1 MLGARTTPWAQRLVL
16 AVPVA
21 WILVMGWRY
30 RWMTEDGFIYLRIVR
45 QIEAGNGPVFNAG
58 ERVEAYTGTLWVGLL
73 TLADVL
79 LPFRLEW
86 ISVVGGLLLTAV
98 GVALATAGSVRL
110 WGGTGGDRLLVPA
123 GALLFVALTPV
134 WSFAT
139 SGLENGLAFAWIG
152 GCVLVLARWATT
164 PGHLRWPGA
173 ALLGLGWL
181 VRPELVLLS
190 AAFLIAVVVADRHE
204 QSWRRRAGLAATA
217 MALPVA
223 YQLFRMGYFGSI
235 VPNTGIAKEG
245 SEPAIERGWRYLRD
259 FVDPYFLV
267 VPALA
272 LLLGGHVPMLRDA
285 RRDGEG
291 RKTAV
296 VVALVAG
303 AAANVGYVVL
313 VGGDYHHGRL
323 FLPAL
328 LAFVGPVA
336 AVPVARRHA
345 AVAVVAAWAV
355 VAAVALRPVQFG
367 DNPIADGFL
376 AARPTGEVTS
386 DQVDTIG
393 LNPLRRTVAETGSAI
408 ENGIGRF
415 EPLPFTLDPDVP
427 VPIAVLRGVGIT
439 GFSLGTDVHV
449 LDAFGLADSFTA
461 HLERPHPGDRLL
473 PFPGHEK
480 PLPDPWIVARLADRD
495 VELDG
500 NPLPE
505 FGQPLIPPTDGDEFA
520 EQVAWARAALACPD
534 IAALLDASRADL
546 TFGRVLENLT
556 SSIANARLRIPPDPE
571 AAYRRFCGEGVPP
584 EVAEL
589 RASP

>member
-1 MLGARTTPWAQRLVL
+1 
-16 AVPVA
+16 
-21 WILVMGWRY
+21 
-30 RWMTEDGFIYLRIVR
+30 
-45 QIEAGNGPVFNAG
+45 
-58 ERVEAYTGTLWVGLL
+58 
-73 TLADVL
+73 
-79 LPFRLEW
+79 
-86 ISVVGGLLLTAV
+86 
-98 GVALATAGSVRL
+98 
-110 WGGTGGDRLLVPA
+110 
-123 GALLFVALTPV
+123 
-134 WSFAT
+134 
-139 SGLENGLAFAWIG
+139 
-152 GCVLVLARWATT
+152 
-164 PGHLRWPGA
+164 
-173 ALLGLGWL
+173 
-181 VRPELVLLS
+181 
-190 AAFLIAVVVADRHE
+190 
-204 QSWRRRAGLAATA
+204 
-217 MALPVA
+217 
-223 YQLFRMGYFGSI
+223 
-235 VPNTGIAKEG
+235 
-245 SEPAIERGWRYLRD
+245 
-259 FVDPYFLV
+259 
-267 VPALA
+267 
-272 LLLGGHVPMLRDA
+272 
-285 RRDGEG
+285 
-291 RKTAV
+291 
-296 VVALVAG
+296 
-303 AAANVGYVVL
+303 
-313 VGGDYHHGRL
+313 
-323 FLPAL
+323 
-328 LAFVGPVA
+328 
-336 AVPVARRHA
+336 
-345 AVAVVAAWAV
+345 VAVVAAWAV